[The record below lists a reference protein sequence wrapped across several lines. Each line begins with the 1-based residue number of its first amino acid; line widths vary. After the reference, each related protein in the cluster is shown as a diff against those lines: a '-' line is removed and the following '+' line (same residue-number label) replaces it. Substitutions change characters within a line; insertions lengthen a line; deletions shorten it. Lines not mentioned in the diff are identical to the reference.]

1 MLPVGTGLLMLLMR
15 IGLFDIVSKNWF
27 LMLPM
32 RIEFFDIASG
42 NWAFNVANEN
52 WAFLYCQ

>member
-1 MLPVGTGLLMLLMR
+1 MLPVGTRLLMLLMR
-15 IGLFDIVSKNWF
+15 IGLFDIVARTRL

-32 RIEFFDIASG
+32 RIEFFYVASG
-42 NWAFNVANEN
+42 NWAFNVTNKN